1 MLHVPLANL
10 VRRQRGR
17 LNNLAVL
24 LVANV
29 FTAGVG
35 FVTTV
40 TIANTLGAA
49 RFGELAYA
57 LAIGGILA
65 VNVRFGMD
73 RSLIRDLAHYPERF
87 NETLAASL
95 LARGLLLVLSLG
107 GLAVLAA
114 LPIAGLE
121 LSWGMLLVIA
131 ATALGPL
138 QIANVF
144 DIWEVQGRHAL
155 YGCLERGLYFALVW
169 AVVLAAPER
178 LGLAW
183 IGLALLAA
191 TLLYLFVQYRYA
203 WNRLKPTLRA
213 IPSRRLARTAA
224 GLVADNTWLWLAS
237 VGVLGMYALNKVI
250 LKHFAGFADLGVYAA
265 SFQLISV
272 ALLVL
277 KNMARI
283 GRPILARHTSPRAA
297 NPAAAVRFLGLYL
310 AAGIVAVG
318 LIALP
323 AIAVPQWILRALFTA
338 EYAAGYW
345 VLRLMGV
352 YLLFRVF
359 DTVLGQYV
367 IMLRMD
373 SVFFGASVAAGLTGL
388 AASLIL
394 IPPLAAVG
402 AALALL
408 AGEIIFALIY
418 LLMTLVHITRLSAAQ
433 RQDDNHEDMH
443 NQRGHR
449 DQDECSRAFACRGVS
464 NDTCLRNC
472 STLGPVSSPPGSR
485 L

>member
-10 VRRQRGR
+10 LHRQRGR

-114 LPIAGLE
+114 LPIAALE

-131 ATALGPL
+131 ATALNPL

-213 IPSRRLARTAA
+213 IPAGRLARTAA
-224 GLVADNTWLWLAS
+224 GLVAGNTWLWLAS
-237 VGVLGMYALNKVI
+237 LAALGMTALNSVV

-277 KNMARI
+277 KNIARI
-283 GRPILARHTSPRAA
+283 GRPILARHTAPRAA
-297 NPAAAVRFLGLYL
+297 PASAARFLGLYL
-310 AAGIVAVG
+310 AAGIVAVA

-323 AIAVPQWILRALFTA
+323 AIAVPQWILRAVFTP

-352 YLLFRVF
+352 FLFFRVF
-359 DTVLGQYV
+359 DSILGQYV

-373 SVFFGASVAAGLTGL
+373 RVFLATSIAGGL
-388 AASLIL
+388 AALGCSCIL
-394 IPPLAAVG
+394 IPPFAAVG
-402 AALALL
+402 AALALVI
-408 AGEIIFALIY
+408 GESIC
-418 LLMTLVHITRLSAAQ
+418 SAVYIVTTFLQLRRASRRQ
-433 RQDDNHEDMH
+433 RASIH
-443 NQRGHR
+443 
-449 DQDECSRAFACRGVS
+449 AFIETAA
-464 NDTCLRNC
+464 
-472 STLGPVSSPPGSR
+472 PVPRSV
-485 L
+485 

>member
-95 LARGLLLVLSLG
+95 LARGLLLVFSLG
-107 GLAVLAA
+107 GLVVLAA

-131 ATALGPL
+131 ATALNPL

-183 IGLALLAA
+183 IGLAALAT

-213 IPSRRLARTAA
+213 IPAGRLARTGAKAPAA
-224 GLVADNTWLWLAS
+224 G
-237 VGVLGMYALNKVI
+237 
-250 LKHFAGFADLGVYAA
+250 GFPTM
-265 SFQLISV
+265 S
-272 ALLVL
+272 
-277 KNMARI
+277 RR
-283 GRPILARHTSPRAA
+283 GRREIRTRSTSYRYHYP
-297 NPAAAVRFLGLYL
+297 LGLREL
-310 AAGIVAVG
+310 RRHLVGRRSRRAGPGLDNANAADA
-318 LIALP
+318 P
-323 AIAVPQWILRALFTA
+323 RRAHRRRYFTGQRDSGSA
-338 EYAAGYW
+338 RYE
-345 VLRLMGV
+345 VETV
-352 YLLFRVF
+352 IKLL
-359 DTVLGQYV
+359 
-367 IMLRMD
+367 
-373 SVFFGASVAAGLTGL
+373 
-388 AASLIL
+388 
-394 IPPLAAVG
+394 
-402 AALALL
+402 
-408 AGEIIFALIY
+408 
-418 LLMTLVHITRLSAAQ
+418 
-433 RQDDNHEDMH
+433 ED
-443 NQRGHR
+443 
-449 DQDECSRAFACRGVS
+449 F
-464 NDTCLRNC
+464 
-472 STLGPVSSPPGSR
+472 
-485 L
+485 